1 MANAENLKKGKATQF
16 KSGKDAVENGRKA
29 GVALRASR
37 RRKRAMR
44 QAAAMLLN
52 TQIPMNERGPFMG
65 TVKTLLKTFGYTP
78 DDATYQDALLAGI
91 MLEAMK
97 GDVRAAE
104 FIRDTAGESP
114 ALDIRKAE
122 LKMRQEELKF
132 KQEQSSGAAAPG
144 AVNNLLEAI
153 MQTGRL
159 TRMIYR
165 RLSKRQKLAMLWWQ
179 QPRFRGQDV
188 LLCDGSIR
196 SGKTVC
202 MTVGFIPLEHG
213 DFQRGAVRAVRQDH
227 REPAA
232 QCGS

>member
-29 GVALRASR
+29 GVASGASR
-37 RRKRAMR
+37 RRKRAKR

-153 MQTGRL
+153 MQTGEIDTDDL
-159 TRMIYR
+159 PEI
-165 RLSKRQKLAMLWWQ
+165 
-179 QPRFRGQDV
+179 
-188 LLCDGSIR
+188 
-196 SGKTVC
+196 
-202 MTVGFIPLEHG
+202 E
-213 DFQRGAVRAVRQDH
+213 
-227 REPAA
+227 
-232 QCGS
+232 

>member
-29 GVALRASR
+29 GVASGASR

-132 KQEQSSGAAAPG
+132 RQEQSSGAAAPG

-153 MQTGRL
+153 MQTGEIDTDDL
-159 TRMIYR
+159 PEI
-165 RLSKRQKLAMLWWQ
+165 
-179 QPRFRGQDV
+179 
-188 LLCDGSIR
+188 
-196 SGKTVC
+196 
-202 MTVGFIPLEHG
+202 E
-213 DFQRGAVRAVRQDH
+213 
-227 REPAA
+227 
-232 QCGS
+232 

>member
-29 GVALRASR
+29 GVASGASR

-104 FIRDTAGESP
+104 YIRDTAGESP

-153 MQTGRL
+153 MQTGEIDTDDL
-159 TRMIYR
+159 PEI
-165 RLSKRQKLAMLWWQ
+165 
-179 QPRFRGQDV
+179 
-188 LLCDGSIR
+188 
-196 SGKTVC
+196 
-202 MTVGFIPLEHG
+202 E
-213 DFQRGAVRAVRQDH
+213 
-227 REPAA
+227 
-232 QCGS
+232 

>member
-29 GVALRASR
+29 GVASGASR

-153 MQTGRL
+153 MQTGEVDTDDL
-159 TRMIYR
+159 PEI
-165 RLSKRQKLAMLWWQ
+165 
-179 QPRFRGQDV
+179 
-188 LLCDGSIR
+188 
-196 SGKTVC
+196 
-202 MTVGFIPLEHG
+202 E
-213 DFQRGAVRAVRQDH
+213 
-227 REPAA
+227 
-232 QCGS
+232 

>member
-29 GVALRASR
+29 GVASGASR

-78 DDATYQDALLAGI
+78 DDATYQNALLAGI

-153 MQTGRL
+153 MQTGEIDTDDL
-159 TRMIYR
+159 PEI
-165 RLSKRQKLAMLWWQ
+165 
-179 QPRFRGQDV
+179 
-188 LLCDGSIR
+188 
-196 SGKTVC
+196 
-202 MTVGFIPLEHG
+202 E
-213 DFQRGAVRAVRQDH
+213 
-227 REPAA
+227 
-232 QCGS
+232 

>member
-29 GVALRASR
+29 GVASGASR

-153 MQTGRL
+153 MQTGEIDTDDL
-159 TRMIYR
+159 
-165 RLSKRQKLAMLWWQ
+165 
-179 QPRFRGQDV
+179 PEF
-188 LLCDGSIR
+188 
-196 SGKTVC
+196 
-202 MTVGFIPLEHG
+202 E
-213 DFQRGAVRAVRQDH
+213 
-227 REPAA
+227 
-232 QCGS
+232 

>member
-16 KSGKDAVENGRKA
+16 KSGKNAVENGRKA
-29 GVALRASR
+29 GVASGASR

-153 MQTGRL
+153 MQTGEIDTDDL
-159 TRMIYR
+159 PEI
-165 RLSKRQKLAMLWWQ
+165 
-179 QPRFRGQDV
+179 
-188 LLCDGSIR
+188 
-196 SGKTVC
+196 
-202 MTVGFIPLEHG
+202 E
-213 DFQRGAVRAVRQDH
+213 
-227 REPAA
+227 
-232 QCGS
+232 

>member
-29 GVALRASR
+29 GVASGASR

-114 ALDIRKAE
+114 VLDIRKAE

-153 MQTGRL
+153 MQTGEIDTDDL
-159 TRMIYR
+159 PEI
-165 RLSKRQKLAMLWWQ
+165 
-179 QPRFRGQDV
+179 
-188 LLCDGSIR
+188 
-196 SGKTVC
+196 
-202 MTVGFIPLEHG
+202 E
-213 DFQRGAVRAVRQDH
+213 
-227 REPAA
+227 
-232 QCGS
+232 

>member
-29 GVALRASR
+29 GVASGASR

-52 TQIPMNERGPFMG
+52 TQIPMNERGPFMV

-153 MQTGRL
+153 MQTGEIDTDDL
-159 TRMIYR
+159 PEI
-165 RLSKRQKLAMLWWQ
+165 
-179 QPRFRGQDV
+179 
-188 LLCDGSIR
+188 
-196 SGKTVC
+196 
-202 MTVGFIPLEHG
+202 E
-213 DFQRGAVRAVRQDH
+213 
-227 REPAA
+227 
-232 QCGS
+232 

>member
-29 GVALRASR
+29 GVASGASR

-104 FIRDTAGESP
+104 FIRDTAGERP
-114 ALDIRKAE
+114 ALDIRKTYST
-122 LKMRQEELKF
+122 MRQEELKF

-153 MQTGRL
+153 MQTGEIDTDDL
-159 TRMIYR
+159 PEI
-165 RLSKRQKLAMLWWQ
+165 
-179 QPRFRGQDV
+179 
-188 LLCDGSIR
+188 
-196 SGKTVC
+196 
-202 MTVGFIPLEHG
+202 E
-213 DFQRGAVRAVRQDH
+213 
-227 REPAA
+227 
-232 QCGS
+232 

>member
-1 MANAENLKKGKATQF
+1 MANAEILKKGKATQF

-29 GVALRASR
+29 GVASGASR

-153 MQTGRL
+153 MQTGEIDTDDL
-159 TRMIYR
+159 PEI
-165 RLSKRQKLAMLWWQ
+165 
-179 QPRFRGQDV
+179 
-188 LLCDGSIR
+188 
-196 SGKTVC
+196 
-202 MTVGFIPLEHG
+202 E
-213 DFQRGAVRAVRQDH
+213 
-227 REPAA
+227 
-232 QCGS
+232 

>member
-29 GVALRASR
+29 GVASGASR

-65 TVKTLLKTFGYTP
+65 TAKTLLKTFGYTP

-153 MQTGRL
+153 MQTGEIDTDDL
-159 TRMIYR
+159 PEI
-165 RLSKRQKLAMLWWQ
+165 
-179 QPRFRGQDV
+179 
-188 LLCDGSIR
+188 
-196 SGKTVC
+196 
-202 MTVGFIPLEHG
+202 E
-213 DFQRGAVRAVRQDH
+213 
-227 REPAA
+227 
-232 QCGS
+232 

>member
-29 GVALRASR
+29 GVASGASR

-132 KQEQSSGAAAPG
+132 KQEQYSGAAAPG

-153 MQTGRL
+153 MQTGEIDTDDL
-159 TRMIYR
+159 PEI
-165 RLSKRQKLAMLWWQ
+165 
-179 QPRFRGQDV
+179 
-188 LLCDGSIR
+188 
-196 SGKTVC
+196 
-202 MTVGFIPLEHG
+202 E
-213 DFQRGAVRAVRQDH
+213 
-227 REPAA
+227 
-232 QCGS
+232 

>member
-29 GVALRASR
+29 GVASGASR

-144 AVNNLLEAI
+144 AVNNLMEAI
-153 MQTGRL
+153 MQTGEIDTDDL
-159 TRMIYR
+159 PEI
-165 RLSKRQKLAMLWWQ
+165 
-179 QPRFRGQDV
+179 
-188 LLCDGSIR
+188 
-196 SGKTVC
+196 
-202 MTVGFIPLEHG
+202 E
-213 DFQRGAVRAVRQDH
+213 
-227 REPAA
+227 
-232 QCGS
+232 

>member
-29 GVALRASR
+29 GVASGASR

-153 MQTGRL
+153 MQPGEIDTDDL
-159 TRMIYR
+159 PEI
-165 RLSKRQKLAMLWWQ
+165 
-179 QPRFRGQDV
+179 
-188 LLCDGSIR
+188 
-196 SGKTVC
+196 
-202 MTVGFIPLEHG
+202 E
-213 DFQRGAVRAVRQDH
+213 
-227 REPAA
+227 
-232 QCGS
+232 

>member
-29 GVALRASR
+29 GVASGASR

-144 AVNNLLEAI
+144 AVDNLLEAI
-153 MQTGRL
+153 MQTGEIDTDDL
-159 TRMIYR
+159 PEI
-165 RLSKRQKLAMLWWQ
+165 
-179 QPRFRGQDV
+179 
-188 LLCDGSIR
+188 
-196 SGKTVC
+196 
-202 MTVGFIPLEHG
+202 E
-213 DFQRGAVRAVRQDH
+213 
-227 REPAA
+227 
-232 QCGS
+232 

>member
-29 GVALRASR
+29 GVASGASR

-65 TVKTLLKTFGYTP
+65 TVKTLLKTFGHTP

-153 MQTGRL
+153 MQTGEIDTDDL
-159 TRMIYR
+159 PEI
-165 RLSKRQKLAMLWWQ
+165 
-179 QPRFRGQDV
+179 
-188 LLCDGSIR
+188 
-196 SGKTVC
+196 
-202 MTVGFIPLEHG
+202 E
-213 DFQRGAVRAVRQDH
+213 
-227 REPAA
+227 
-232 QCGS
+232 

>member
-29 GVALRASR
+29 GVASGASR

-91 MLEAMK
+91 MLESMK

-153 MQTGRL
+153 MQTGEIDTDDL
-159 TRMIYR
+159 PEI
-165 RLSKRQKLAMLWWQ
+165 
-179 QPRFRGQDV
+179 
-188 LLCDGSIR
+188 
-196 SGKTVC
+196 
-202 MTVGFIPLEHG
+202 E
-213 DFQRGAVRAVRQDH
+213 
-227 REPAA
+227 
-232 QCGS
+232 

>member
-29 GVALRASR
+29 GVASGASR

-65 TVKTLLKTFGYTP
+65 TVKTLLKTFGNTP

-153 MQTGRL
+153 MQTGEIDTDDL
-159 TRMIYR
+159 PEI
-165 RLSKRQKLAMLWWQ
+165 
-179 QPRFRGQDV
+179 
-188 LLCDGSIR
+188 
-196 SGKTVC
+196 
-202 MTVGFIPLEHG
+202 E
-213 DFQRGAVRAVRQDH
+213 
-227 REPAA
+227 
-232 QCGS
+232 

>member
-29 GVALRASR
+29 GVASGASR

-44 QAAAMLLN
+44 QAAARLLN

-153 MQTGRL
+153 MQTGEIDTDDL
-159 TRMIYR
+159 PEI
-165 RLSKRQKLAMLWWQ
+165 
-179 QPRFRGQDV
+179 
-188 LLCDGSIR
+188 
-196 SGKTVC
+196 
-202 MTVGFIPLEHG
+202 E
-213 DFQRGAVRAVRQDH
+213 
-227 REPAA
+227 
-232 QCGS
+232 

>member
-29 GVALRASR
+29 GVASGASR

-144 AVNNLLEAI
+144 AVHNLLEAI
-153 MQTGRL
+153 MQTGEIDTDDL
-159 TRMIYR
+159 PEI
-165 RLSKRQKLAMLWWQ
+165 
-179 QPRFRGQDV
+179 
-188 LLCDGSIR
+188 
-196 SGKTVC
+196 
-202 MTVGFIPLEHG
+202 E
-213 DFQRGAVRAVRQDH
+213 
-227 REPAA
+227 
-232 QCGS
+232 

>member
-29 GVALRASR
+29 GVASGASR

-78 DDATYQDALLAGI
+78 DDATYQDALLAGL

-153 MQTGRL
+153 MQTGEIDTDDL
-159 TRMIYR
+159 PEI
-165 RLSKRQKLAMLWWQ
+165 
-179 QPRFRGQDV
+179 
-188 LLCDGSIR
+188 
-196 SGKTVC
+196 
-202 MTVGFIPLEHG
+202 E
-213 DFQRGAVRAVRQDH
+213 
-227 REPAA
+227 
-232 QCGS
+232 

>member
-29 GVALRASR
+29 GVASGASR

-78 DDATYQDALLAGI
+78 DDATYQDALLTGI

-153 MQTGRL
+153 MQTGEIDTDDL
-159 TRMIYR
+159 PEI
-165 RLSKRQKLAMLWWQ
+165 
-179 QPRFRGQDV
+179 
-188 LLCDGSIR
+188 
-196 SGKTVC
+196 
-202 MTVGFIPLEHG
+202 E
-213 DFQRGAVRAVRQDH
+213 
-227 REPAA
+227 
-232 QCGS
+232 

>member
-29 GVALRASR
+29 GVASGASR

-132 KQEQSSGAAAPG
+132 KQEQSSGAAALG

-153 MQTGRL
+153 MQTGEIDTDDL
-159 TRMIYR
+159 PEI
-165 RLSKRQKLAMLWWQ
+165 
-179 QPRFRGQDV
+179 
-188 LLCDGSIR
+188 
-196 SGKTVC
+196 
-202 MTVGFIPLEHG
+202 E
-213 DFQRGAVRAVRQDH
+213 
-227 REPAA
+227 
-232 QCGS
+232 

>member
-29 GVALRASR
+29 GVASGASR

-78 DDATYQDALLAGI
+78 DDATYQDSLLAGI

-153 MQTGRL
+153 MQTGEIDTDDL
-159 TRMIYR
+159 PEI
-165 RLSKRQKLAMLWWQ
+165 
-179 QPRFRGQDV
+179 
-188 LLCDGSIR
+188 
-196 SGKTVC
+196 
-202 MTVGFIPLEHG
+202 E
-213 DFQRGAVRAVRQDH
+213 
-227 REPAA
+227 
-232 QCGS
+232 

>member
-29 GVALRASR
+29 GVASGASR

-114 ALDIRKAE
+114 VLDIRKAE
-122 LKMRQEELKF
+122 LKVRQDELKL
-132 KQEQSSGAAAPG
+132 KQASSGAAAPG
-144 AVNNLLEAI
+144 VENNLLEAI
-153 MQTGRL
+153 MQTEEVDTDDL
-159 TRMIYR
+159 
-165 RLSKRQKLAMLWWQ
+165 
-179 QPRFRGQDV
+179 PEV
-188 LLCDGSIR
+188 
-196 SGKTVC
+196 
-202 MTVGFIPLEHG
+202 E
-213 DFQRGAVRAVRQDH
+213 
-227 REPAA
+227 
-232 QCGS
+232 

>member
-29 GVALRASR
+29 GVASGASR

-44 QAAAMLLN
+44 QAAALLLN

-132 KQEQSSGAAAPG
+132 KQEQSSGAATPG

-153 MQTGRL
+153 MQTGEIDTDDL
-159 TRMIYR
+159 PEI
-165 RLSKRQKLAMLWWQ
+165 
-179 QPRFRGQDV
+179 
-188 LLCDGSIR
+188 
-196 SGKTVC
+196 
-202 MTVGFIPLEHG
+202 E
-213 DFQRGAVRAVRQDH
+213 
-227 REPAA
+227 
-232 QCGS
+232 

>member
-29 GVALRASR
+29 GVASGASR

-132 KQEQSSGAAAPG
+132 KQEQSSGAAVPG

-153 MQTGRL
+153 MQTGEIDTDDL
-159 TRMIYR
+159 PEI
-165 RLSKRQKLAMLWWQ
+165 
-179 QPRFRGQDV
+179 
-188 LLCDGSIR
+188 
-196 SGKTVC
+196 
-202 MTVGFIPLEHG
+202 E
-213 DFQRGAVRAVRQDH
+213 
-227 REPAA
+227 
-232 QCGS
+232 

>member
-29 GVALRASR
+29 GVASGASR

-122 LKMRQEELKF
+122 LEMRQEELKF

-153 MQTGRL
+153 MQTGEIDTDDL
-159 TRMIYR
+159 PEI
-165 RLSKRQKLAMLWWQ
+165 
-179 QPRFRGQDV
+179 
-188 LLCDGSIR
+188 
-196 SGKTVC
+196 
-202 MTVGFIPLEHG
+202 E
-213 DFQRGAVRAVRQDH
+213 
-227 REPAA
+227 
-232 QCGS
+232 

>member
-29 GVALRASR
+29 GVASGVSR

-153 MQTGRL
+153 MQTGEIDTDDL
-159 TRMIYR
+159 PEI
-165 RLSKRQKLAMLWWQ
+165 
-179 QPRFRGQDV
+179 
-188 LLCDGSIR
+188 
-196 SGKTVC
+196 
-202 MTVGFIPLEHG
+202 E
-213 DFQRGAVRAVRQDH
+213 
-227 REPAA
+227 
-232 QCGS
+232 

>member
-1 MANAENLKKGKATQF
+1 MANAENLKKGNATQF

-29 GVALRASR
+29 GVASGASR

-153 MQTGRL
+153 MQTGEIDTDDL
-159 TRMIYR
+159 PEI
-165 RLSKRQKLAMLWWQ
+165 
-179 QPRFRGQDV
+179 
-188 LLCDGSIR
+188 
-196 SGKTVC
+196 
-202 MTVGFIPLEHG
+202 E
-213 DFQRGAVRAVRQDH
+213 
-227 REPAA
+227 
-232 QCGS
+232 

>member
-29 GVALRASR
+29 VVASGASR

-153 MQTGRL
+153 MQTGEIDTDDL
-159 TRMIYR
+159 PEI
-165 RLSKRQKLAMLWWQ
+165 
-179 QPRFRGQDV
+179 
-188 LLCDGSIR
+188 
-196 SGKTVC
+196 
-202 MTVGFIPLEHG
+202 E
-213 DFQRGAVRAVRQDH
+213 
-227 REPAA
+227 
-232 QCGS
+232 

>member
-1 MANAENLKKGKATQF
+1 MANAENLKRGKATQF
-16 KSGKDAVENGRKA
+16 KSGEDAAENGKKGGTA
-29 GVALRASR
+29 SGASR

-153 MQTGRL
+153 MQTGEIDTDDL
-159 TRMIYR
+159 PEI
-165 RLSKRQKLAMLWWQ
+165 
-179 QPRFRGQDV
+179 
-188 LLCDGSIR
+188 
-196 SGKTVC
+196 
-202 MTVGFIPLEHG
+202 E
-213 DFQRGAVRAVRQDH
+213 
-227 REPAA
+227 
-232 QCGS
+232 

>member
-1 MANAENLKKGKATQF
+1 M
-16 KSGKDAVENGRKA
+16 ENGRKA
-29 GVALRASR
+29 GVASGASR

-153 MQTGRL
+153 MQTGEIDTDDL
-159 TRMIYR
+159 PEI
-165 RLSKRQKLAMLWWQ
+165 
-179 QPRFRGQDV
+179 
-188 LLCDGSIR
+188 
-196 SGKTVC
+196 
-202 MTVGFIPLEHG
+202 E
-213 DFQRGAVRAVRQDH
+213 
-227 REPAA
+227 
-232 QCGS
+232 